1 MTWPQPFRQFIL
13 KIHSRCDLAC
23 SYCYVYTKAD
33 QRWRARPKV
42 MSRELVRTVSQRIG
56 EHVRA
61 HCLDRV
67 DVVLHGGEPLLA
79 GADRIADC
87 AAALRA
93 AVEPAAAVSL
103 RLQTNAMLL
112 NRGMI
117 DVLARHRI
125 MIGASLDGGPADHD
139 RRRHR
144 PDGSGSHAAVA
155 RALTGLI
162 RGPHRDLFSGLLC
175 TIDLNS
181 DPVATY
187 EALLA
192 FEPPTVD
199 FLLPHGNWS
208 APPPAMDGEPAGTPY
223 ADWLIAVFD
232 RWCGAPLLETRI
244 RTFEQIF
251 GLLMGGRS
259 TVAGLGTEP
268 LVCVV
273 VETDGSIELSDMLTT
288 AYEGAGATGLHVR
301 ADSFDA
307 VLRLPAVV
315 ASQAGVAGLSAQC
328 RSCRLVR
335 VCGGGLHAHRYRA
348 GSGFANPSVY
358 CRDLFRLIRHCHDRL
373 VSDVAEWPVA
383 GGQQG
388 K

>member
-1 MTWPQPFRQFIL
+1 MSRPQPFRQFIL

-23 SYCYVYTKAD
+23 SYCYVYTKVD

-42 MSRELVRTVSQRIG
+42 MSRELVGTVSRRIG

-87 AAALRA
+87 ARALRA
-93 AVEPAAAVSL
+93 AVEPAATVSL

-112 NRGMI
+112 NRDMT
-117 DVLARHRI
+117 DVLARHGI
-125 MIGASLDGGPADHD
+125 MVGVSLDGGPADHD
-139 RRRHR
+139 RHRHR

-162 RGPHRDLFSGLLC
+162 RGPHRNLFSGLLC
-175 TIDLNS
+175 TIDPHS

-208 APPPAMDGEPAGTPY
+208 APPPALDGDPAGTPY

-232 RWCGAPLLETRI
+232 RWYGAPLLETRV
-244 RTFEQIF
+244 RTFDQIL

-268 LVCVV
+268 MVCVV
-273 VETDGSIELSDMLTT
+273 IETDGSIEQSDMLTT
-288 AYEGAGATGLHVR
+288 AYEGAGATGLHVST
-301 ADSFDA
+301 DPFDA
-307 VLRLPAVV
+307 VLPLPAVA
-315 ASQAGVAGLSAQC
+315 ASQSGAAALSATC
-328 RSCRLVR
+328 RGCRVVR
-335 VCGGGLHAHRYRA
+335 VCGGGLHAHRFRA
-348 GSGFANPSVY
+348 GPGFANPSVY

-373 VSDVAEWPVA
+373 APDVAELRAAA
-383 GGQQG
+383 GGHR
-388 K
+388 